1 MAAIELALVL
11 GLILLN
17 GFFAMSELAIV
28 SARRIR
34 LQQRADA
41 GSHGAAV
48 ALELSDNPTRFLS
61 TVQIGITLIGILAGA
76 FSGATIAEQAAARMV
91 ERGVATAVAEPLALG
106 MVVRVLTFLSLV
118 VGELVPKRFALA
130 HADAI
135 ASHVAPAIKLT
146 ASITHPAVTLL
157 QWSTEAVL
165 RVLGVPSQGR
175 APVTDEEI
183 NALIAE
189 GARQGAIQPA
199 ERQMV
204 AEVLRLAD
212 RPVRTIMTHRRDVV
226 WLDTSDSAADV
237 RRKIANTGYSRFPI
251 CDGELDKLLGYVR
264 TRAIVDQLL
273 GGGPLDLKS
282 LLHEPL
288 TVSPELSTLELM
300 AMFRRA
306 RPHLAVVA
314 DEYGTVLGVVTPA
327 DLLET
332 IAGELAEEVAELPQV
347 VGREDGSWL
356 VDAQI
361 ELQSLEHA
369 LGIGGLATGPEFMTL
384 AGLILEKLGRIPRP
398 GEVLVVNGWR
408 LEVVD
413 LDGHRIDKV
422 ILVRLGGR
430 APHV

>member
-34 LQQRADA
+34 LEQRADA

-106 MVVRVLTFLSLV
+106 MVVLVLTFLSLV

-165 RVLGVPSQGR
+165 RVLGVPPQGR

-212 RPVRTIMTHRRDVV
+212 RPVRTIMTHRRDVI
-226 WLDTSDSAADV
+226 WLDIADSADDV
-237 RRKIANTGYSRFPI
+237 RRKIVDTGYSRFPV
-251 CDGELDKLLGYVR
+251 CEGELDHLLGYVR
-264 TRAIVDQLL
+264 TRAIVDKLL
-273 GGGPLDLKS
+273 GGAPFDLKA
-282 LLHEPL
+282 LLNEPL
-288 TVSPELSTLELM
+288 TVSPQLSTLELM

-314 DEYGTVLGVVTPA
+314 DEYGTVLGIVTPA

-332 IAGELAEEVAELPQV
+332 IAGELAEEVAALPQV
-347 VGREDGSWL
+347 VRREDGSWL

-369 LGIGGLATGPEFMTL
+369 LSAGGLATGPEFVTL
-384 AGLILEKLGRIPRP
+384 AGLILEQLGRIPRP

-422 ILVRLGGR
+422 IVGRLGGR
-430 APHV
+430 APRL